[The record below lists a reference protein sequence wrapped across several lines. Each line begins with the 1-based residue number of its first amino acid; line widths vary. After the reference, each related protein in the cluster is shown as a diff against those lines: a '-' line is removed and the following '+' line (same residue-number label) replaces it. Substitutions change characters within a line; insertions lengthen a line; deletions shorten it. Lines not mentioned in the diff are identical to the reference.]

1 MSQEPF
7 QILLVE
13 DEPVIQE
20 LVSSMLTGVVDGR
33 PVEVKVVA
41 NGAEA
46 VARARQLRPQVVLLD
61 IVLPDLDGIAVCR
74 LIKADPALKDTK
86 VCMLTAKAS
95 ARDHQAAE
103 AAGADAYVEKPF
115 KGLEL
120 MELVE
125 MLLRDDPA
133 LR

>member
-1 MSQEPF
+1 MSKAPY

-20 LVSSMLTGVVDGR
+20 LVSSMLTGELHGR
-33 PVEVKVVA
+33 PVVVQVVA
-41 NGAEA
+41 SGGEA
-46 VARARQLRPQVVLLD
+46 VATARRLLPDVVLLD

-74 LIKADPALKDTK
+74 LIKADPALRDTR

-95 ARDHQAAE
+95 TRDHQAAE

-125 MLLRDDPA
+125 TLLSQDPPS
-133 LR
+133 

>member
-1 MSQEPF
+1 MHEDAY

-20 LVSSMLTGVVDGR
+20 LVSSMLTGELRGR
-33 PVEVKVVA
+33 PVEVQVVA
-41 NGAEA
+41 SGGEA
-46 VARARQLRPQVVLLD
+46 VATARRVRPDVILLD

-74 LIKADPALKDTK
+74 LIKADPALRNTRI
-86 VCMLTAKAS
+86 CMLTAKAS
-95 ARDHQAAE
+95 ARDHEAAE

-125 MLLRDDPA
+125 TLLSQDPSS
-133 LR
+133 